1 VAPAYIEPGLAG
13 DELSIEA
20 RQRHNMQKLF
30 GFMHVVEK
38 VLNNHADV
46 VDGLDFGS
54 RASKRAGR
62 EQSLEVKLT
71 QSDIVKV
78 AGIIE
83 ANDGKLKEDVAQ
95 GVQKLWGFLEANNV
109 GISQL

>member
-1 VAPAYIEPGLAG
+1 MYIEPGQEG
-13 DELSIEA
+13 DDLGIDG
-20 RQRHNMQKLF
+20 RHRHNMQKLF
-30 GFMHVVEK
+30 GFLHVVEK

-46 VDGLDFGS
+46 VDGLGFCS

-62 EQSLEVKLT
+62 EQSLEFKLM

-83 ANDGKLKEDVAQ
+83 ANGGKLKEDVAQ
-95 GVQKLWGFLEANNV
+95 GVQKL
-109 GISQL
+109 